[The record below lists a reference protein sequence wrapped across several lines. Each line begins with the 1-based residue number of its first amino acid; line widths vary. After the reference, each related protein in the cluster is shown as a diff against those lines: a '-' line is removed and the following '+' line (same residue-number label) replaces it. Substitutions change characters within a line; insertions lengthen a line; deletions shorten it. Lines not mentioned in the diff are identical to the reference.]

1 MVKAHL
7 ENSLMEQ
14 LLQTHYESNTFSNLG
29 DGMPTTAS
37 TLWFR
42 YPVNTALLFLI
53 YFSTDTV
60 TNCYKLS
67 DFATAQ
73 IHYVSFCRA

>member
-53 YFSTDTV
+53 YFSTHAINRNKV
-60 TNCYKLS
+60 QLLYYL
-67 DFATAQ
+67 Q
-73 IHYVSFCRA
+73 

>member
-14 LLQTHYESNTFSNLG
+14 LLRTHYESNTFSHLEE
-29 DGMPTTAS
+29 GMPTTTS
-37 TLWFR
+37 ILQFR

-53 YFSTDTV
+53 YFSTHAIYILFTKYLDHL
-60 TNCYKLS
+60 K
-67 DFATAQ
+67 
-73 IHYVSFCRA
+73 

>member
-14 LLQTHYESNTFSNLG
+14 LLHTHYESNTFSNLG
-29 DGMPTTAS
+29 DGMPTTTS

-42 YPVNTALLFLI
+42 YPVNTALLLLI
-53 YFSTDTV
+53 YFSTHAI
-60 TNCYKLS
+60 N
-67 DFATAQ
+67 
-73 IHYVSFCRA
+73 I